1 MIPFSSVSFTPRRP
15 SVDTAVLRRP
25 LPAGRLALTNQR
37 LILVCINL
45 SVENAIR
52 KVNPSRKT
60 QYLKNYWVDTSV
72 TQCFSFFPIDI
83 KNVMH
88 IRFHM
93 EVRIQH
99 MNLSNAPTVSIM
111 HIRSHNSFTHTR
123 IDCYLSR

>member
-1 MIPFSSVSFTPRRP
+1 MIPFSSVSFTPRHP
-15 SVDTAVLRRP
+15 SVDAAVLKRP
-25 LPAGRLALTNQR
+25 LPPGRLALTNQR

-45 SVENAIR
+45 GVENAIR

-93 EVRIQH
+93 EVRIQ
-99 MNLSNAPTVSIM
+99 NITLLTVPTVSIM
-111 HIRSHNSFTHTR
+111 HIRSRISCTRTR